1 MSSLLTTDTGDEA
14 GIRPDPAPLFA
25 GGAAGAKEL
34 ALPGVSPGV
43 YGQRDFLAVARMVR
57 DEAGIVLPAGK
68 AMLVYSRLAPLVR
81 MSGLGTFSAYLAAI
95 AQDDAAR
102 RKAVCA
108 LTTNHTFFYRE
119 EHHFQHFAKL
129 VRPQLATRLAQGGT
143 VRLWS
148 AGCSSGEE
156 VWSLV
161 MTLLGPDRREGRML
175 AKRDLRVL
183 ASDIADHALE
193 SAQKGRYEAKG
204 LEAVPEELRSLW
216 TRNSGNDVTIAPE
229 LRELVQFRRLNLHGP
244 WPMQR
249 RFQAIFC
256 RNVMIYFDQPTKER
270 LVSRFAGQLEPGGFL
285 YIGHSE
291 RVSGPAEALFE
302 SVGPTIY
309 RRRPQ

>member
-1 MSSLLTTDTGDEA
+1 MSTVATPETDFEPGMTA
-14 GIRPDPAPLFA
+14 
-25 GGAAGAKEL
+25 L
-34 ALPGVSPGV
+34 ALPGISPGI
-43 YGQRDFLAVARMVR
+43 YGQQDFAAVAEMVR
-57 DEAGIVLPAGK
+57 KEAGIVLPPGK

-81 MSGLGTFSAYLAAI
+81 VSGLGTFSAYLAAI
-95 AQDDAAR
+95 AQDAAAR
-102 RKAVCA
+102 RKAVNA

-119 EHHFQHFAKL
+119 EHHFTHFATV
-129 VRPQLATRLAQGGT
+129 VRPRLAAQLAQGGA

-161 MTLLGPDRREGRML
+161 MTLLGPDKREGKML

-183 ASDIADHALE
+183 ASDIADHALDRAAAA
-193 SAQKGRYEAKG
+193 SYEAKG
-204 LEAVPEELRSLW
+204 LDAVPEALRAAWAKPNGTEL
-216 TRNSGNDVTIAPE
+216 TIAPE
-229 LRELVQFRRLNLHGP
+229 LRDLVQFRRLNLHGE
-244 WPMQR
+244 WPMRR
-249 RFQAIFC
+249 RFQVIFC

-270 LVSRFAGQLEPGGFL
+270 LVARFAEQIEPGGFL

-309 RRRPQ
+309 RRRPK